1 MIRTMDLT
9 NTLNKMYTVNNTIA
23 SQAFDKLQ
31 VQKLVKNKTLE
42 ILSISLEKDA
52 IFPEHRSPADAQ
64 LIVLEGDIFFH
75 IKGDTFHL
83 KKQQHFSFA
92 KEEKHWVKANENSKF
107 LIIR

>member
-1 MIRTMDLT
+1 
-9 NTLNKMYTVNNTIA
+9 MYAINNTIV
-23 SQAFDKLQ
+23 SQSFDKLQ
-31 VQKLVKNKTLE
+31 VQKLSKNDAIE
-42 ILSISLEKDA
+42 ILSISLEKEA
-52 IFPEHRSPADAQ
+52 IFPEHTSPTDAQ

-75 IKGDTFHL
+75 IKGETFHL

>member
-1 MIRTMDLT
+1 
-9 NTLNKMYTVNNTIA
+9 MYTINDTIKFQ
-23 SQAFDKLQ
+23 SFDKLQ
-31 VQKLVKNKTLE
+31 VQKLSKNETIE

-52 IFPEHRSPADAQ
+52 VFPEHTSPTDAQ

-75 IKGDTFHL
+75 VKGETFHL
-83 KKQQHFSFA
+83 KKQHHFSFA